1 MRLGL
6 LTPSAHQEI
15 KMNAYDRW
23 LEEPYDSSWREEDE
37 GMEFCQDEYL
47 TEDELM
53 EEQYALHCFLND
65 VSDE

>member
-1 MRLGL
+1 
-6 LTPSAHQEI
+6 
-15 KMNAYDRW
+15 MNTYDSW
-23 LEEPYDSSWREEDE
+23 LEEPYQSSWDEDDVSDSDPRQ
-37 GMEFCQDEYL
+37 EFCQDEYL